1 MRIPLLVLCAIPF
14 LATSAETID
23 VTVRHAPY
31 NVGGASSKSEKAWCP
46 CKYCGAKTGYER
58 KYKWD
63 YDNHVWI
70 ETTKSTD
77 IPDVCRACKSRVKE
91 QEKLDQKERKLD
103 QQIETQRT
111 RLRIKDKKQ
120 ELQTLKKEAR

>member
-1 MRIPLLVLCAIPF
+1 MRVMVMILGAF
-14 LATSAETID
+14 SSLAVMADTVD
-23 VTVRHAPY
+23 LTVRRAPY
-31 NVGGASSKSEKAWCP
+31 NVGSASSKSEKAWCP
-46 CKYCGAKTGYER
+46 CRFCGSKTSYER

-70 ETTKSTD
+70 ETTKSED
-77 IPDVCRACKSRVKE
+77 VPDVCRKCRQLVKD
-91 QEKLDQKERKLD
+91 QEKLDRKERKLD

-120 ELQTLKKEAR
+120 ELQSLRKEAR